1 MKPFRKIAAGL
12 FGFDRRER
20 RGTYVLSAILIVI
33 LLVRFTAFRPG
44 RVTGD
49 INDIPP
55 TDEIL
60 QASTKDAGV
69 SHTLFPFDPNTV
81 SYADLLLLGL
91 SERQAGTLVKY
102 REAGA
107 RFRKPADLRRV
118 YGIDSAS
125 AVRLMPYII
134 IESGSGESGAA
145 GETRSDASRRV
156 ASPTE
161 GTSRYAPG
169 VPATGDA
176 GGAGG
181 AYRQS
186 GDAGGAGGAYRQS
199 GDAGGAGGPYR
210 QSAEDDARGGGIH
223 NAGDAAD
230 VHPKRGQR
238 QLIDLNRCTAA
249 ELVILPGIGPVLS
262 ERIIKYRSLLG
273 GFVDKR
279 QLTEVYGLDS
289 TVVSLIASRV
299 TLTLDSVEPLCLD
312 SASFGDLARHPYVGY
327 EAARLITR
335 YRSLANEPLTLGSM
349 VSRNVITPR
358 QAERMAPY
366 VRPSA
371 GAEGTGY
378 EFISSKVLK

>member
-69 SHTLFPFDPNTV
+69 SHTLFSFDPNTV

-169 VPATGDA
+169 VPAT
-176 GGAGG
+176 
-181 AYRQS
+181 